1 MNSTEN
7 IVDTVYHALKAVD
20 GRPKQPETERI
31 VEQACDTCTD
41 FLDALPSPP
50 EGKLKTLD
58 ISSEYLFFTAIPA
71 VLEDNIE
78 DFKDFIHELASSR
91 EKVKEFL
98 LDSEWRIV

>member
-1 MNSTEN
+1 M
-7 IVDTVYHALKAVD
+7 
-20 GRPKQPETERI
+20 R
-31 VEQACDTCTD
+31 
-41 FLDALPSPP
+41 
-50 EGKLKTLD
+50 TLD

-78 DFKDFIHELASSR
+78 DFKDFIHELASGR